1 MFSTETIKPTSPAAL
16 GKSPVCTAVSKCTL
30 RDSCC
35 YLFFCVCT
43 VWFFF
48 FQSCA
53 RYIAQTSRVF
63 IFFVFFRSLKEGTYT
78 LHRQGWLCGR
88 PGMTNKP
95 LLPSLKQGVRR
106 FFFSTR
112 QGFFTHQASNA
123 RSIFFVVI
131 LACSAKFIHL
141 FVKRLFSRC
150 TFCHF
155 FFQLN
160 LLRRTFPWN
169 R

>member
-16 GKSPVCTAVSKCTL
+16 GKFTSVPRSASVRYVTVAVI
-30 RDSCC
+30 
-35 YLFFCVCT
+35 YFFCVCT

-106 FFFSTR
+106 FFFQQDRVFYTLGIKR
-112 QGFFTHQASNA
+112 Q
-123 RSIFFVVI
+123 V
-131 LACSAKFIHL
+131 
-141 FVKRLFSRC
+141 
-150 TFCHF
+150 HF
-155 FFQLN
+155 FRRHFGMQRKVHSLICKEVIFSLHFLPFFFLQLN
-160 LLRRTFPWN
+160 LLRRTYPWN